1 MARKKAAVT
10 ASAAGGGVAEED
22 DETKEKKF
30 YEGRRLRDFTF
41 EQVRRLIG
49 CLEVLGG
56 LLVIGLWLSV
66 IGYWV

>member
-49 CLEVLGG
+49 CFRGLGW
-56 LLVIGLWLSV
+56 I
-66 IGYWV
+66 IGY